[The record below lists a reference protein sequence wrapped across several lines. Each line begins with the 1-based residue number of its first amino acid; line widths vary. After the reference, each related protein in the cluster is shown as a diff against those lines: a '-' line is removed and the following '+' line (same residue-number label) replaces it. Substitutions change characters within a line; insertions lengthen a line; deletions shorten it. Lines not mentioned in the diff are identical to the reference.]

1 MAINVNLKQTSA
13 QLVSAALMQGKGSPE
28 FVAECKEDFFAR
40 MKMIEK
46 VRDPNVSKHNLEALR
61 NGKLNF
67 IVTGDNN
74 E

>member
-13 QLVSAALMQGKGSPE
+13 QLVSAALMKDKGSPE
-28 FVAECKEDFFAR
+28 FIAECKADFHSR
-40 MKMIEK
+40 MKMIARA
-46 VRDPNVSKHNLEALR
+46 RDPSVSRHNLEQLR
-61 NGKLNF
+61 NGNFNF

>member
-13 QLVSAALMQGKGSPE
+13 QLVSAALMQGKGSPD
-28 FVAECKEDFFAR
+28 FIAECKADFHER
-40 MKMIEK
+40 MAMISR
-46 VRDPNVSKHNLEALR
+46 VRDPNVSRHNLEALR

-67 IVTGDNN
+67 IITGDNN